1 MQWRSVDDME
11 NPEAMMQNCILNVCQ
26 PGSALLAAGYCL
38 YSSSTVFVLTIGA
51 GVFGFTYDS
60 IVGEFV
66 LSHPD
71 MKACP
76 LSRQLLHFPLLLF
89 RIFLSLGIP

>member
-1 MQWRSVDDME
+1 
-11 NPEAMMQNCILNVCQ
+11 MQNCILNVCQ

-71 MKACP
+71 MKARRLP
-76 LSRQLLHFPLLLF
+76 PSRCNCRF
-89 RIFLSLGIP
+89 RCSV